1 MSRGYVGATPS
12 TMPTNGL
19 VAYYP
24 FSENALNHGPSGGAF
39 TTITATHDTNGRYSG
54 AYNFTP
60 AQSMRTASSS
70 AFSLQTLTIGYWYY
84 MDQFV
89 DGKYNNGVA
98 SGQIGQAAGG
108 YNYQLSVYYSG
119 LVLGAS
125 NGSSHQNILNP
136 MTAYGGV
143 SSVFLGKWNF
153 LSGTISGGVG
163 TLFLNCS
170 QIEQKTLY
178 VPATTSRELVVG
190 YHDTDSLSG
199 YTRICEITLYNRVL
213 TLGEMESV
221 AMSTFPKGVM
231 SLDEHYDAKMR
242 GDL

>member
-1 MSRGYVGATPS
+1 MRGYVGSAPIGI
-12 TMPTNGL
+12 PTNGL
-19 VAYYP
+19 VAYFP
-24 FSENALNHGPSGGAF
+24 FRENALNHGPSGGAF
-39 TTITATHDTNGRYSG
+39 TTITATHDTNGKYGG

-60 AQSMRTASSS
+60 SQHMKTVSTT

-84 MDQFV
+84 MDQLV

-98 SGQIGQAAGG
+98 SGRIGQAADK
-108 YNYQLSVYYSG
+108 YNYQLSVYFTG

-125 NGSSHQNILNP
+125 NGSLHNNIINP
-136 MTAYGGV
+136 LTAYGGV
-143 SSVFLGKWNF
+143 SSVFLGKWNYI
-153 LSGTISGGVG
+153 SATISSGVG
-163 TLFLNCS
+163 TLYLNCS
-170 QIEQKTLY
+170 EIEQKTLY

-190 YHDTDSLSG
+190 YHDTISLSG

-213 TLGEMESV
+213 TPGEMESV
-221 AMSTFPKGVM
+221 AMSTFSKGVM

>member
-1 MSRGYVGATPS
+1 MRGYVGAAPIGI
-12 TMPTNGL
+12 PTNGL
-19 VAYYP
+19 VAYFP
-24 FSENALNHGPSGGAF
+24 FRENALNHGPSGLPF
-39 TTITATHDTNGRYSG
+39 STITANHNTNGKYGG

-60 AQSMRTASSS
+60 SQHMRTVSTTE
-70 AFSLQTLTIGYWYY
+70 FSLQTLTIGYWYY
-84 MDQFV
+84 MDQLV

-98 SGQIGQAAGG
+98 SGQIGQAAGK
-108 YNYQLSVYYSG
+108 YNYQLSVHSTG

-190 YHDTDSLSG
+190 YHDNSPLSG

-213 TLGEMESV
+213 TPGEMESV
-221 AMSTFPKGVM
+221 AMGTFARGVM